1 MDIPYRPGGLV
12 RCCTLTLAMAYDLA
26 DRLEAR
32 PNETEGA
39 KLPCRH
45 CSTTMVFHDGAWE
58 RDKSAKSKYGDVP
71 VPTEA
76 ELA

>member
-1 MDIPYRPGGLV
+1 MDYRYKPGGLM

-32 PNETEGA
+32 PREIKGE

-45 CSTTMVFHDGAWE
+45 CSTTMVFVEGAWE
-58 RDKSAKSKYGDVP
+58 RDKSRAPIHGVP
-71 VPTEA
+71 IPAEA
-76 ELA
+76 EQAP

>member
-1 MDIPYRPGGLV
+1 MEYKFRPGGLV
-12 RCCTLTLAMAYDLA
+12 RCCTLTLSMYH
-26 DRLEAR
+26 E
-32 PNETEGA
+32 PPSVTEVEQGTQ
-39 KLPCRH
+39 LPCRY
-45 CSTTMVFHDGAWE
+45 CSTTMIYIDDAWE